1 MTKLLSQQDVI
12 DYLQVTRQT
21 IYVWRRQEIFPK
33 PFQVGRFLRW
43 KQEDIEKFASQH
55 TAAI

>member
-1 MTKLLSQQDVI
+1 MNKLLTQQDVI

-21 IYVWRRQEIFPK
+21 IYLWRRQGVFPK

-43 KQEDIEKFASQH
+43 RREDVESFASQH
-55 TAAI
+55 TAHI